1 MDQVCTNATEATRI
15 HATETGAVAYA
26 HNSRFIECWR
36 QVLRSVC
43 DEEGNLREAHE
54 VHEVAA
60 MLAQVDVTNLTALQ
74 VNTDVKGHNEMLL
87 KVTRAISSL
96 MK

>member
-1 MDQVCTNATEATRI
+1 
-15 HATETGAVAYA
+15 
-26 HNSRFIECWR
+26 
-36 QVLRSVC
+36 VLQSVC
-43 DEEGNLREAHE
+43 DEDGNLRD
-54 VHEVAA
+54 VYEVAA

>member
-1 MDQVCTNATEATRI
+1 MDQVCKNATEATRI
-15 HATETGAVAYA
+15 HASETGAVAYA
-26 HNSRFIECWR
+26 HNTRFIECWR
-36 QVLRSVC
+36 QVLQSVC
-43 DEEGNLREAHE
+43 DEDGNLRD
-54 VHEVAA
+54 VYEVAA